1 MEINYPEFVGKILAV
16 LAQNGHTGYIVGGS
30 LRDMLLGRTPND
42 WDVTTSALPERV
54 CEIFRA
60 AGYSVVP
67 TGIKHGTV
75 TVLCGGESVEVT
87 TFRFDGEYKD
97 SRHPDKVTFT
107 RDISDDLSRRDFTVN
122 AIAYNP
128 RDGLIDLFGGR
139 EDIEKR
145 LIRCVGDPEKRF
157 AEDALRIL
165 RAFRF
170 MSKLDFEID
179 GETLRG
185 TKKMRHGL
193 EKVSRE
199 RIFAEMSGLLV
210 GKSAGRSLELMEKT
224 GILPVIFEGYGEY
237 LPSTQVIDRLSPV
250 LSLRLAALFINA
262 PVNMRHEWINS
273 LRMSNELRSQ
283 VLKLLETRN
292 VHPEIS
298 LYGARRFLVRYGDL
312 SDLAFELLSLT
323 DFSIDEFEPFLR
335 AAQKEEFPRSIKEL
349 AINGSDLM
357 AVGIKSGEA
366 LGAMLEKL
374 FDASLRDPS
383 LNVREKLL
391 EMTKSHKEFI

>member
-87 TFRFDGEYKD
+87 TFRFDGKYKD

-185 TKKMRHGL
+185 TQKMRNGL
-193 EKVSRE
+193 KKVSRE

-237 LPSTQVIDRLSPV
+237 LPSAQIMDRLSPV

-323 DFSIDEFEPFLR
+323 DFSIDEFEPFLHSV
-335 AAQKEEFPRSIKEL
+335 QKEIFPKSIKEL
-349 AINGSDLM
+349 AVNGGDLIS
-357 AVGIKSGEA
+357 AGFAAGQEIGD
-366 LGAMLEKL
+366 LLEKL
-374 FDASLRDPS
+374 FDATLRDPS

>member
-54 CEIFRA
+54 CEIFHA

-185 TKKMRHGL
+185 TQKMRNGL
-193 EKVSRE
+193 KKVSRE

-210 GKSAGRSLELMEKT
+210 GKSAGETLELMEKT
-224 GILPVIFEGYGEY
+224 GILPVIFEGYVEY
-237 LPSTQVIDRLSPV
+237 LPSAQIMDRLSPV

-273 LRMSNELRSQ
+273 LKMSNELRSQ

-292 VHPEIS
+292 VRPEMS
-298 LYGARRFLVRYGDL
+298 LYGARRFLVRNGEL

-335 AAQKEEFPRSIKEL
+335 SAQKEIFPKSIKEL
-349 AINGSDLM
+349 AVNGGDLIS
-357 AVGIKSGEA
+357 AGFAAGQEIGD
-366 LGAMLEKL
+366 LLEKL
-374 FDASLRDPS
+374 FNATLRDPS

>member
-16 LAQNGHTGYIVGGS
+16 LAHNGHTGYIVGGS

-54 CEIFRA
+54 CEIFCA
-60 AGYSVVP
+60 AGYTVIP

-139 EDIEKR
+139 EDIEKC

-250 LSLRLAALFINA
+250 LSLRLAALFLNA

-298 LYGARRFLVRYGDL
+298 LYGARRFLVRYGEL
-312 SDLAFELLSLT
+312 SDLAFELLSLI

-335 AAQKEEFPRSIKEL
+335 AAQKEDFPKSIKEL
-349 AINGSDLM
+349 AVNGGDLIS
-357 AVGIKSGEA
+357 AGFAAGQEIGD
-366 LGAMLEKL
+366 LLEEL
-374 FDASLRDPS
+374 FDATLRDPS

>member
-1 MEINYPEFVGKILAV
+1 M
-16 LAQNGHTGYIVGGS
+16 
-30 LRDMLLGRTPND
+30 
-42 WDVTTSALPERV
+42 
-54 CEIFRA
+54 
-60 AGYSVVP
+60 
-67 TGIKHGTV
+67 
-75 TVLCGGESVEVT
+75 
-87 TFRFDGEYKD
+87 
-97 SRHPDKVTFT
+97 
-107 RDISDDLSRRDFTVN
+107 
-122 AIAYNP
+122 
-128 RDGLIDLFGGR
+128 
-139 EDIEKR
+139 
-145 LIRCVGDPEKRF
+145 
-157 AEDALRIL
+157 
-165 RAFRF
+165 
-170 MSKLDFEID
+170 
-179 GETLRG
+179 
-185 TKKMRHGL
+185 
-193 EKVSRE
+193 
-199 RIFAEMSGLLV
+199 
-210 GKSAGRSLELMEKT
+210 
-224 GILPVIFEGYGEY
+224 IFEGYVEY
-237 LPSTQVIDRLSPV
+237 LPSAQIMDRLSPV
-250 LSLRLAALFINA
+250 LSLRLAALFLNA